1 MEYYLY
7 HHGIL
12 GQRWGRRN
20 GPPYP
25 LDATDHSSSERK
37 AGWKK
42 SLDKKSQGS
51 YTKDNDSQPKEK
63 KHLTDGQKRAIKI
76 GIAAAATALAAYGTY
91 RLAKSGKL
99 DELAQKG
106 KEKLKSLFSKETET
120 IKFDD
125 LLAGNADDVFKQS
138 KSTSKALGGFRKL
151 AKRETYSELVKNV
164 NPLLGKLEGR
174 NNCAACG
181 LATFFRSYFGID
193 VTAKST
199 GGEMQ
204 NLGGVVEKCF
214 KGAKVLDG
222 SAIKFGRSR
231 NDAAEMLVRKFGN
244 DAEGVVRVPWRNG
257 KGHIFNWKIT
267 NGVVTFLDGQQ
278 GLTDDKISMR
288 YWNLIDPNGNLQL
301 ARLDGLEVIWD
312 AAKEL
317 VG

>member
-12 GQRWGRRN
+12 GQRWGKRN

-25 LDATDHSSSERK
+25 LGASNHSSSEKK

-42 SLDKKSQGS
+42 SLDKNSQED
-51 YTKDNDSQPKEK
+51 YTKDK
-63 KHLTDGQKRAIKI
+63 KKSSSTAKKRAIKI
-76 GIAAAATALAAYGTY
+76 GVAAVATALAAYGTY

-106 KEKLKSLFSKETET
+106 KDKLKSIFGKETET
-120 IKFDD
+120 RKFDVF
-125 LLAGNADDVFKQS
+125 LAGNADDIFKQS

-151 AKRETYSELVKNV
+151 AKRETVSELVNNV
-164 NPLLGKLEGR
+164 NPLRGTKAGE

-199 GGEMQ
+199 GGVMQ

-214 KGAKVLDG
+214 KGAKVFDG
-222 SAIKFGRSR
+222 SAVKFGRSR
-231 NDAAEMLVRKFGN
+231 NDAAEMLLRRFGN
-244 DAEGVVRVPWRNG
+244 NAEGVVNIQWRG
-257 KGHIFNWKIT
+257 SSGGHIFNWKIK
-267 NGVVTFLDGQQ
+267 NGIVSFFDGQQ
-278 GLTDDKISMR
+278 GLTDDKVSIR
-288 YWNLIDPNGNLQL
+288 YWKNIDPNGFLQI

-312 AAKEL
+312 AAKEF